1 MKQEPSLTKP
11 TWWLLYAIG
20 LLMLGLLA
28 LIAALVDEGTGRTI
42 LEVAVVVLVVPW
54 MIVWVWRNRAA
65 MELEDW
71 RAHSRR
77 RGPAVAAPSVTSH
90 ETLRARDDRFGGN
103 APVKSAD
110 RRRAAISCS
119 RSL

>member
-42 LEVAVVVLVVPW
+42 LEVAVVDVCECRVPT
-54 MIVWVWRNRAA
+54 R
-65 MELEDW
+65 
-71 RAHSRR
+71 HSL
-77 RGPAVAAPSVTSH
+77 A
-90 ETLRARDDRFGGN
+90 E
-103 APVKSAD
+103 
-110 RRRAAISCS
+110 RRAG
-119 RSL
+119 

>member
-65 MELEDW
+65 PVPLHA
-71 RAHSRR
+71 RQTAPL
-77 RGPAVAAPSVTSH
+77 GPTAIAIHDDGDVTRQ
-90 ETLRARDDRFGGN
+90 LGR
-103 APVKSAD
+103 V
-110 RRRAAISCS
+110 
-119 RSL
+119 

>member
-1 MKQEPSLTKP
+1 LKQEPSLTKP

-71 RAHSRR
+71 REGRSCWRER
-77 RGPAVAAPSVTSH
+77 PREERGPPSRGDFGFALSVTVKAPL
-90 ETLRARDDRFGGN
+90 TLLD
-103 APVKSAD
+103 V
-110 RRRAAISCS
+110 
-119 RSL
+119 